1 MKGSAAGHR
10 SFTGLPRPAF
20 RFIYNKNNIII
31 DVAVVNESETPGRD
45 LIFRLI
51 KLHDDE
57 SH

>member
-10 SFTGLPRPAF
+10 SFTGPAF

-31 DVAVVNESETPGRD
+31 DGGGRKRIWNPGRD